1 MAGEARRRRLRA
13 LLDLAAARDL
23 NPELLEAAFVH
34 ESAAREAGVTS
45 NERLEFLGDSILG
58 MIVARWLYER
68 FPRDNEGMLSA
79 RKSRIVNDPAL
90 AATAARLGFG
100 DLLALGTGTRNDGG
114 TENVSILADSFEAF
128 IAALY
133 LHAGLDCALAFVERE
148 HIPSVDQS
156 TELLLDAK
164 TRLQHVAQERWA
176 TTPMYRDDFSGTPQ
190 RPAFTSQVVVAGR
203 TLGKG
208 EGPSKKAAQQRAAQ
222 EALIFLQASTS

>member
-13 LLDLAAARDL
+13 LLDLAAARELD
-23 NPELLEAAFVH
+23 PETIERAFVH
-34 ESAAREAGVTS
+34 ESAAKEAGVKS

-58 MIVARWLYER
+58 MIVARWVYER
-68 FPRDNEGMLSA
+68 FPQDNEGTLSA
-79 RKSRIVNDPAL
+79 RKASLVNDPAL
-90 AATAARLGFG
+90 AVTAGRLGFG
-100 DLLALGTGTRNDGG
+100 DLLALGTGARNDGG
-114 TENVSILADSFEAF
+114 AENVSILADALEAF

-133 LHAGLDCALAFVERE
+133 LHAGLDRARAFVERE
-148 HIPSVDQS
+148 HIASVDHS

-164 TRLQHVAQERWA
+164 TRLQHLAQERWSA
-176 TTPMYRDDFSGTPQ
+176 TPMYSDESSGTPQ

-222 EALIFLQASTS
+222 EALISLQASTS